1 MLKMVQ
7 SNFNIDSFF
16 SLNTKTVRSYY
27 CNLSRWKFLRCVF
40 PKAPKKTWSCVAT
53 VFGPFFLSTCAH
65 MLKEKAKFNLRSFF
79 AWTFGSSALFF
90 LTSHSGTNKVQSNI
104 WNQKQAR
111 STLSFKKSF
120 FFKVEVQNIWNR
132 PKASPAPRRRRWPV
146 LVQQRS
152 RSLWPQQ
159 AGDSGR
165 DGKKIQHWKFL

>member
-7 SNFNIDSFF
+7 SNFNLDSFF

-79 AWTFGSSALFF
+79 AWTFGSWALFF
-90 LTSHSGTNKVQSNI
+90 LTSHSGTNKVQSSI

-120 FFKVEVQNIWNR
+120 FFKVEVQNIWNQPNYSR
-132 PKASPAPRRRRWPV
+132 LVLSDPHPISSYLFLRGLYSKTRDSEVRWGAGHGAS
-146 LVQQRS
+146 
-152 RSLWPQQ
+152 
-159 AGDSGR
+159 
-165 DGKKIQHWKFL
+165 

>member
-7 SNFNIDSFF
+7 SNFNLDSFF

-120 FFKVEVQNIWNR
+120 FFKVEVQNIWNQ
-132 PKASPAPRRRRWPV
+132 PYTTTV
-146 LVQQRS
+146 FEIRS
-152 RSLWPQQ
+152 QMVGSRLKGLCQ
-159 AGDSGR
+159 
-165 DGKKIQHWKFL
+165 

>member
-7 SNFNIDSFF
+7 SNFNLDSFF

-120 FFKVEVQNIWNR
+120 FFKVEVQNIWNQ
-132 PKASPAPRRRRWPV
+132 PKAASKYSELEHWGRLPLEDLEVQIACPGFQILDLNI
-146 LVQQRS
+146 LV
-152 RSLWPQQ
+152 P
-159 AGDSGR
+159 
-165 DGKKIQHWKFL
+165 

>member
-7 SNFNIDSFF
+7 SNFNLDSFF

-132 PKASPAPRRRRWPV
+132 PNLGWGKYSELQPWRKNFFSNSMLILPV
-146 LVQQRS
+146 S
-152 RSLWPQQ
+152 
-159 AGDSGR
+159 DSNIRLNLISTGMR
-165 DGKKIQHWKFL
+165 G